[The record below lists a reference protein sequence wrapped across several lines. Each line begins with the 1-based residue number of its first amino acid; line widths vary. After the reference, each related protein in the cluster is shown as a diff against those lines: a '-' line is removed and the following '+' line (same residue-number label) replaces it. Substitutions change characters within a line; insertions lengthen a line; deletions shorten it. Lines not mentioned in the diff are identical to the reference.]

1 MNFNNLSRHIRLIV
15 RGELLML
22 QAKLAFALKRS
33 AFVGFALLFADIDH
47 FKSINDRY
55 GHPAGDVVR
64 LTGAERDTLWLLMSR
79 RGTVVP
85 RDEAMEAVLRRK
97 IGPHDRSIDNLVS
110 RCRRFA
116 AELGGTMD
124 IETVRGVGYK
134 LTGFTM
140 LRPSGPTA

>member
-1 MNFNNLSRHIRLIV
+1 MSYV
-15 RGELLML
+15 
-22 QAKLAFALKRS
+22 S
-33 AFVGFALLFADIDH
+33 D
-47 FKSINDRY
+47 
-55 GHPAGDVVR
+55 GHSFSSHSGGRDDDDV
-64 LTGAERDTLWLLMSR
+64 
-79 RGTVVP
+79 
-85 RDEAMEAVLRRK
+85 EARRK

-110 RCRRFA
+110 RCRRVA